1 MTLQQLEAVPAIAK
15 VVAEQ
20 TLGGTPIEAPVLQH
34 HGAADEVVPLAQ
46 DETLQATY
54 CREGVTDEFAQFP
67 GDHLATDA
75 EAAPT
80 VVAWVAQR
88 FAGDP
93 APTNCGTQ
101 ALLGL

>member
-15 VVAEQ
+15 VV
-20 TLGGTPIEAPVLQH
+20 
-34 HGAADEVVPLAQ
+34 
-46 DETLQATY
+46 
-54 CREGVTDEFAQFP
+54 

-93 APTNCGTQ
+93 APSNCGTQ